1 MSPTDSITP
10 ATGLSQLQGRAA
22 NLAPFGWTPR
32 QAEWIALVCFH
43 SGCFFRS
50 QMAAYANVSRQAVSC
65 FVHSL
70 IQQQHAVELTLQQA
84 GTPRL
89 CRISRRSIYR
99 ALGAE
104 YIRYRPFVSRRPL
117 LARILALDYVL
128 EHPLHPWLL
137 TEHDKLDFFHR
148 VLKIPEHRLPSRV
161 YQGHA
166 GGRRRYFP
174 TRFPIG
180 VSSDSVTLLYVDPGD
195 ANDRPLRRW
204 ASDRYRFFASIREA
218 GYQIH
223 LAFVSAN
230 TSTLSRRR
238 QVLENWTR
246 PGKRGIPKEGIALL
260 EEIESLKTAI
270 LQGDPSILDSL
281 GRVNNA
287 MNRRFE
293 LEHDYARL
301 EEQAHASLIDACSL
315 WHATRLADMDFERL
329 DLPDWTPAEPFWA

>member
-1 MSPTDSITP
+1 MSPADSITP
-10 ATGLSQLQGRAA
+10 APGLSQLQGRAA
-22 NLAPFGWTPR
+22 NLAPFGWTPK
-32 QAEWIALVCFH
+32 QAEWVALVCFH

-50 QMAAYANVSRQAVSC
+50 QMAAYAKVSRQAVSC

-104 YIRYRPFVSRRPL
+104 YIRYRPFVSRRPV

-128 EHPLHPWLL
+128 EHPHHPWLL

-195 ANDRPLRRW
+195 RNDRPLRRW

-218 GYQIH
+218 DYQIR

-260 EEIESLKTAI
+260 EEIDAIDNALLADNGQPLESLGGLHK
-270 LQGDPSILDSL
+270 
-281 GRVNNA
+281 A
-287 MNRRFE
+287 MDRYFQ
-293 LEHDYARL
+293 LKHDYAHL
-301 EEQAHASLIDACSL
+301 EEQARASLIDGYAL
-315 WHATRLADMDFERL
+315 WYATRLADMDFDRL
-329 DLPDWTPAEPFWA
+329 QLPDWAPAEPFWA